1 MAYLDVNIDVD
12 IDVDDFLEAC
22 SDFEIKE
29 VLEWL
34 SNNDYDLKEENET
47 NKDLLKLLD
56 VFVLTA
62 EDELTIKNIAK
73 KYP

>member
-1 MAYLDVNIDVD
+1 MAYLDVNID
-12 IDVDDFLEAC
+12 INVDDFLEEC
-22 SDFEIKE
+22 SEFEIKE

-34 SNNDYDLKEENET
+34 SNNDYDLKEENEN